1 MALKVKRDYSMSNAD
16 GLSYNL
22 MVAVQISWFAVS
34 RLDAVESSESSPAR
48 IVRARDNSMK
58 RTARDG
64 CEPYACLRR
73 KMHASPFL

>member
-1 MALKVKRDYSMSNAD
+1 MEWSGVALKVKRDYSMSNAD

-48 IVRARDNSMK
+48 IQ
-58 RTARDG
+58 
-64 CEPYACLRR
+64 
-73 KMHASPFL
+73 